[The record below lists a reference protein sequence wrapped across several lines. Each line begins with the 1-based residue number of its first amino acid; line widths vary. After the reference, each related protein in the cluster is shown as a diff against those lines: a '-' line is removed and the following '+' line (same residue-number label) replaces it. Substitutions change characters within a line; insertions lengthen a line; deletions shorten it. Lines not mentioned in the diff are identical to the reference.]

1 MKKSFVA
8 VALVM
13 GLGTTVAFAENLTS
27 GVETVM
33 AVNDFTPIEVKDL
46 PAAVTEAI
54 AKNFAESTV
63 KEAAVEA
70 AEDGSKTYQV
80 VLTDKEGT
88 ESTVIGIFLEVSH
101 DIDGSMMF
109 LLDLESGHYL
119 ADKLL
124 MKENVVHEQ
133 MEVFD
138 EMELSALKEV
148 GNIIT
153 ASYLSALASMTNLT
167 ILPSVPYI
175 CVDMAAAILSVPAI
189 EFGLVGDR
197 ALLIETE
204 ICADVAIRGYFI
216 LMPEQESYYKI
227 LSALGLS
234 L

>member
-88 ESTVIGIFLEVSH
+88 ESTVFFNEKGEILCILCSK
-101 DIDGSMMF
+101 
-109 LLDLESGHYL
+109 LQNL
-119 ADKLL
+119 AYKKYTLT
-124 MKENVVHEQ
+124 
-133 MEVFD
+133 F
-138 EMELSALKEV
+138 
-148 GNIIT
+148 
-153 ASYLSALASMTNLT
+153 ASKG
-167 ILPSVPYI
+167 V
-175 CVDMAAAILSVPAI
+175 
-189 EFGLVGDR
+189 
-197 ALLIETE
+197 
-204 ICADVAIRGYFI
+204 
-216 LMPEQESYYKI
+216 
-227 LSALGLS
+227 
-234 L
+234 